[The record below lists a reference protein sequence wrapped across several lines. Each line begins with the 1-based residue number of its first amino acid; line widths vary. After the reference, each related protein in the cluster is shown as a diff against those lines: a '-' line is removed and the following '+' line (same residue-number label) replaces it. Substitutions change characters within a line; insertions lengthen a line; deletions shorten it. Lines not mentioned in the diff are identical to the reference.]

1 MVDCSLEIHGLF
13 KIWLPSKAGIFVA
26 ASQNHMWIPLDSKLW
41 TITIGFLGDTEHRGI
56 HIP

>member
-13 KIWLPSKAGIFVA
+13 KIQLPTKAGIFVA
-26 ASQNHMWIPLDSKLW
+26 ASENHMWIPLGSMLW
-41 TITIGFLGDTEHRGI
+41 TTTIGFLGDTERRGL